1 MTGSLLT
8 RGGRKWNYPP
18 GYPGCQQ
25 CLYRALADLRQFA
38 CRRHPR
44 DLRAGSL
51 PHAGGDG
58 TQTGGDLLETITS
71 LATHARRASG
81 VERNCCFAHQHGRRW
96 PGKGTGGTIPH
107 RSDDW
112 ALRPV
117 NNILCDGHP
126 LGRHEWVTTM
136 CATANNSRRRP
147 KGGKN
152 DTLGVGFSEGLQ
164 RCPKGERAGPPT
176 GSTSRRPDAPLAHP

>member
-1 MTGSLLT
+1 MAAVDLG
-8 RGGRKWNYPP
+8 RGGDEGDP
-18 GYPGCQQ
+18 GRCRFEE
-25 CLYRALADLRQFA
+25 LLHARAKALQREDR
-38 CRRHPR
+38 
-44 DLRAGSL
+44 
-51 PHAGGDG
+51 AGGDG

-147 KGGKN
+147 KDAKN